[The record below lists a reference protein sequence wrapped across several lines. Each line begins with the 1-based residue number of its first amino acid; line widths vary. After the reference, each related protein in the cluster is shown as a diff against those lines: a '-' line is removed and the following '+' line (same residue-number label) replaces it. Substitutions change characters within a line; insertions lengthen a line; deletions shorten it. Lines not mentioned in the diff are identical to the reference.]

1 MINRLTGT
9 LLEKNPP
16 QVIVDVRGVGYEV
29 DVPMSTF
36 YNLPANGETIT
47 LLTHFVVR
55 EDGHF
60 LYGFSSETERRAF
73 RQLLKITGVGPRLAL
88 AVLSGM
94 SVDDLAQVVAKQ
106 DVGRLTKVPGIGSK
120 TAERLLLEL
129 KGKLAE
135 AV

>member
-1 MINRLTGT
+1 MINRLSGI

-16 QVIVDVRGVGYEV
+16 QVVLDVRGVGYEV

-60 LYGFSSETERRAF
+60 LYGFSSEAERGAF

-94 SVDDLAQVVAKQ
+94 SVNDLSAAVAQQ
-106 DVGRLTKVPGIGSK
+106 
-120 TAERLLLEL
+120 EL
-129 KGKLAE
+129 
-135 AV
+135 